1 MNSIMFLMYI
11 ALTGLG
17 IYCLALFIKLAH
29 RGIKGLEIYI
39 NKNSNGLQ

>member
-17 IYCLALFIKLAH
+17 IYCLALFKLAH
-29 RGIKGLEIYI
+29 RGIKALDIYI

>member
-1 MNSIMFLMYI
+1 MFLMHI

-17 IYCLALFIKLAH
+17 IYCLALFKLVH
-29 RGIKGLEIYI
+29 RGIKALDIYI